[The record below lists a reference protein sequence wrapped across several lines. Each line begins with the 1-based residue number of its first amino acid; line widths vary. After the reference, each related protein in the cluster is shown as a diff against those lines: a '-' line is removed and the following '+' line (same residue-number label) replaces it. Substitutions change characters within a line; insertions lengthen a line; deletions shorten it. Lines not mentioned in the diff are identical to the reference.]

1 MTLALFYVWDDARV
15 WAHWNHAFD
24 THLSCLGP
32 VSCSFQS
39 WVPSE
44 CASRGGCHT
53 SVAATSFIYWY
64 GRQHFSFTVPYN
76 IVLADSQSYR
86 QWLGGASGN
95 KPIALPLF
103 FLPDSWTQCLMVEKP
118 SCHHEDGRNILRMEN
133 WGTRRNTGPWWLL
146 WVAAAAW
153 NAFQLLG
160 FCGNSTWLPSRPL
173 SLFSAISNLSS
184 SHLHG
189 SPQVVTHRNGLGR
202 LRVPPKWREAPGG
215 EEAGVEEDC
224 NFREKN
230 LHPLASSARISG

>member
-24 THLSCLGP
+24 MHLSCLGP

-153 NAFQLLG
+153 NAFQLLQCETQIWILYSHCRWVSSYIHPDACLTDTLIISIFALFWVG
-160 FCGNSTWLPSRPL
+160 VGGILAACMWKFPGQGSNPCHSSDPGCCSDNAR
-173 SLFSAISNLSS
+173 SL
-184 SHLHG
+184 
-189 SPQVVTHRNGLGR
+189 TR
-202 LRVPPKWREAPGG
+202 
-215 EEAGVEEDC
+215 
-224 NFREKN
+224 
-230 LHPLASSARISG
+230 

>member
-95 KPIALPLF
+95 KPIALTLF

-184 SHLHG
+184 SHLCC
-189 SPQVVTHRNGLGR
+189 GLR
-202 LRVPPKWREAPGG
+202 RSSWTP
-215 EEAGVEEDC
+215 
-224 NFREKN
+224 N
-230 LHPLASSARISG
+230 LLCISGNSLFCYFLEKVKYRKR